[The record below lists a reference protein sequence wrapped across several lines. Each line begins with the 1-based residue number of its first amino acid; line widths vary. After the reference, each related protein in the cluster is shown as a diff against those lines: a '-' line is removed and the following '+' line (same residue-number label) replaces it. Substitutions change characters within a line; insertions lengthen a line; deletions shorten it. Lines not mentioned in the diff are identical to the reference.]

1 MFRWGTPTKPDS
13 VRGGDRSIDH
23 LVTGGLGIGW
33 NDVDETAAK
42 SHRTLDPSHEG
53 VILASLDE
61 IAGLESSPTLAND
74 DRASLGELPAVELD
88 ATVLGV

>member
-23 LVTGGLGIGW
+23 LVPWDRGIGW

-61 IAGLESSPTLAND
+61 IAGLESSSTLAND